1 MRINLSDHFTYKK
14 LLRFTMP
21 SIVMMIF
28 TSIYGVVDGFFVS
41 NFAGN
46 TAFTAVNFIYP
57 FIMILGSVGFM
68 FGAGGSALIGKTL
81 GEGHPNRANKLFSL
95 FVYSTIVCG
104 IVLGAAGFFVLEPVA
119 KALGAKGE
127 MLSLCVDYGQIILV
141 ALPFY
146 MLQFEF
152 QSFFITAEKPQLGLI
167 TTLCAGGANIV
178 LDALLVGVFPL
189 GVRGA
194 ALATAISQIVGAII
208 PLVYFFRK
216 NNSSL
221 LRLRKTRFNG
231 QALWKATTNGS
242 SELMSNIAMSLVGML
257 YNVQLLKIAG
267 ENGVAAYGVLMYVGM
282 IFNAIFIGY
291 SVGIAPVVSY
301 HFGAE
306 NKDELQ
312 SLLKKSCVLI
322 GLSSIVMFGLSEA
335 LAYPLSKLYVG
346 YNAELL
352 EMTHRAFLLFSTSFI
367 FMGYAIYFSS
377 FFTALNDGL
386 TSALI
391 SFLRT
396 LVFQVAAVLLLP
408 MIWDLD
414 GIWISVTFAE
424 LMAMLTS
431 LVFLFSK
438 RKKYGYFKA
447 S

>member
-41 NFAGN
+41 NFAGD
-46 TAFTAVNFIYP
+46 TAFTAVSFIYP

-81 GEGHPNRANKLFSL
+81 GEGHPNRANRLFSL

-104 IVLGAAGFFVLEPVA
+104 IVLGVVGLFLLEPVA
-119 KALGAKGE
+119 KILGAEGE
-127 MLSLCVDYGQIILV
+127 MLHLCVDYGQIILI

-152 QSFFITAEKPQLGLI
+152 QSFFITAEKPHLGLV
-167 TTLCAGGANIV
+167 TTLCSGGANIV
-178 LDALLVGVFPL
+178 FDALLVGMFPL

-194 ALATAISQIVGAII
+194 AWATAVSQAVGAII

-221 LRLRKTRFNG
+221 LQLGKTRFNG
-231 QALWKATTNGS
+231 RALWQATTNGS
-242 SELMSNIAMSLVGML
+242 SELMSNVAMSLVGML
-257 YNVQLLKIAG
+257 YNAQLLKIAG
-267 ENGVAAYGVLMYVGM
+267 EHGVAAYGVLMYVGM
-282 IFNAIFIGY
+282 IFNAVFIGY

-301 HFGAE
+301 HFGAQ
-306 NKDELQ
+306 NKEELRG
-312 SLLKKSCVLI
+312 LLKKSCVLT
-322 GLSSIVMFGLSEA
+322 GLSSIVMFALSEGLS
-335 LAYPLSKLYVG
+335 YPLSKLYVG

-352 EMTHRAFLLFSTSFI
+352 EMTHRAFLLFSTAFL
-367 FMGYAIYFSS
+367 FMGYAIFFSS

-396 LVFQVAAVLLLP
+396 LVFQVAAVLVLP
-408 MIWDLD
+408 MIWGLD

-424 LMAMLTS
+424 LMAMLTA
-431 LVFLFSK
+431 LVFLFAK
-438 RKKYGYFKA
+438 RKKYGYMKA
-447 S
+447 

>member
-1 MRINLSDHFTYKK
+1 MRINLSEHFTYKK

-21 SIVMMIF
+21 SILMMIF
-28 TSIYGVVDGFFVS
+28 TSIYCVVDGFFVS
-41 NFAGN
+41 NFAGD
-46 TAFTAVNFIYP
+46 TALAAVNFIYP
-57 FIMILGSVGFM
+57 VLMILGSVGFM

-81 GEGHPNRANKLFSL
+81 GEGHPNRANRLFSL

-104 IVLGAAGFFVLEPVA
+104 VVLAVVGLFILEPVA
-119 KALGAKGE
+119 KLMGATGE
-127 MLSLCVDYGQIILV
+127 MLTLCVDYAQINLF

-152 QSFFITAEKPQLGLI
+152 QSFFVTAEKPQLGLI
-167 TTLCAGGANIV
+167 TTLCAGCTNMA

-194 ALATAISQIVGAII
+194 ALATGLSQAVGAII

-231 QALWKATTNGS
+231 RALLKATSNGS

-282 IFNAIFIGY
+282 IFNAVFIGY
-291 SVGIAPVVSY
+291 SVGLAPVVSY
-301 HFGAE
+301 HFGAQ
-306 NKDELQ
+306 NKEELRG
-312 SLLKKSCVLI
+312 LLRKSCVLI
-322 GLSSIVMFGLSEA
+322 GLSSIAMFALSEGLS
-335 LAYPLSKLYVG
+335 YPLSKLYVG

-352 EMTHRAFLLFSTSFI
+352 AMTHRAFLLFSTAFL
-367 FMGYAIYFSS
+367 FMGYAIFFSS

-424 LMAMLTS
+424 LMAMLTA
-431 LVFLFSK
+431 LVFLVAK
-438 RKKYGYFKA
+438 RKRYGYMRVK
-447 S
+447 

>member
-1 MRINLSDHFTYKK
+1 
-14 LLRFTMP
+14 MP

-41 NFAGN
+41 NFAGD
-46 TAFTAVNFIYP
+46 TAFTAVSFIYP

-81 GEGHPNRANKLFSL
+81 GEGHPNRANRLFSL

-104 IVLGAAGFFVLEPVA
+104 IVLGVVGLFLLEPVA
-119 KALGAKGE
+119 KILGAEGE
-127 MLSLCVDYGQIILV
+127 MLHLCVDYGQIILV

-152 QSFFITAEKPQLGLI
+152 QSFFITAEKPHLGLV
-167 TTLCAGGANIV
+167 TTLCSGGANIV

-189 GVRGA
+189 GARGA
-194 ALATAISQIVGAII
+194 AWATAVSQAVGAII

-221 LRLRKTRFNG
+221 LQLGKTRFNG
-231 QALWKATTNGS
+231 RALWQATTNGS
-242 SELMSNIAMSLVGML
+242 SELMSNVAMSLVGML
-257 YNVQLLKIAG
+257 YNAQLLKIAG
-267 ENGVAAYGVLMYVGM
+267 EHGVAAYGVLMYVGM
-282 IFNAIFIGY
+282 IFNAVFIGY

-301 HFGAE
+301 HFGAQ
-306 NKDELQ
+306 NKEELRG
-312 SLLKKSCVLI
+312 LLKKSCVLT
-322 GLSSIVMFGLSEA
+322 GLSSIVMFALSEGLS
-335 LAYPLSKLYVG
+335 YPLSKLYVG

-352 EMTHRAFLLFSTSFI
+352 EMTHRAFLLFSTAFL
-367 FMGYAIYFSS
+367 FMGYAIFFSS

-396 LVFQVAAVLLLP
+396 LVFQVAAVLILP
-408 MIWDLD
+408 MIWGLD

-424 LMAMLTS
+424 LMAMLTA
-431 LVFLFSK
+431 LVFLFAK
-438 RKKYGYFKA
+438 RKKYGYMKA
-447 S
+447 